1 MIVQPRPFGESL
13 NQWFR
18 SLGHNWRPLLRVSL
32 LVFVPLGIVV
42 GVVFVLTGAGRS
54 LTNLVDPN
62 YLESLTDDQL
72 LGELL
77 PLFWASGLWLL
88 AQAAATVYVNL
99 AVSRVVASDLAATTL
114 TEPDTEYR
122 ALTGFG
128 RGLVALLMFL
138 VGAAVLISI
147 PVLAGWAL
155 ISAFGVRFLTVFA
168 TTTLSL
174 TVVVILVWLGVSVA
188 FYAQVIALEALSPVK
203 ALVRSHSLV
212 VSRWWVTLGFLLV
225 TSLIVSAAGQVLSM
239 VVVPVFLFGAFEP
252 LLLAVAY
259 GITIVLYGPL
269 TAAVAT
275 AYAVWYVDLR
285 ARQAPLRLEDLV

>member
-32 LVFVPLGIVV
+32 MVFVPLGIVV

-54 LTNLVDPN
+54 LTNLVDPD

-77 PLFWASGLWLL
+77 PLLWASGIWLL

-99 AVSRVVASDLAATTL
+99 AVSRVVASDLAATTS
-114 TEPDTEYR
+114 TESDTEYR

-128 RGLVALLMFL
+128 RGLVALLVVL

-188 FYAQVIALEALSPVK
+188 FYAQVIALETLSPVK

-212 VSRWWVTLGFLLV
+212 ASRWWVSLGFLLV
-225 TSLIVSAAGQVLSM
+225 TSLIVSAAGQVLSI

-285 ARQAPLRLEDLV
+285 ARQATAEA